1 MKQEAKRD
9 KNNYIN
15 KMDNMRVNDIMTRKV
30 FFVFPE
36 TKIREAAALMEE
48 YRVHGLPVVEEEKV
62 VGIVTE
68 TDFFVRGLSGFYLP
82 SYIDF
87 IKNIKMT
94 DYVGNNDRKNEK
106 IKKVLNIRVKDIMT
120 KKCITVSSDMTV
132 KKLFEMFNKTKLQVF
147 PVVKKDKTLVGIVTL
162 MDFIKLL
169 KI

>member
-15 KMDNMRVNDIMTRKV
+15 KMDNMKVNDIMIRKV

-106 IKKVLNIRVKDIMT
+106 IKKVLNI
-120 KKCITVSSDMTV
+120 
-132 KKLFEMFNKTKLQVF
+132 
-147 PVVKKDKTLVGIVTL
+147 
-162 MDFIKLL
+162 
-169 KI
+169 

>member
-1 MKQEAKRD
+1 MSGV
-9 KNNYIN
+9 
-15 KMDNMRVNDIMTRKV
+15 DNIKINDIMIKKV

-36 TKIREAAALMEE
+36 TKIREASALMEKH
-48 YRVHGLPVVEEEKV
+48 RIHGLPVVEGKKV

-68 TDFFVRGLSGFYLP
+68 TDFFVRGLSGFHLP

-94 DYVGNNDRKNEK
+94 DYIGNNDRKNEK
-106 IKKVLNIRVKDIMT
+106 IKKILNIRVKDIMT
-120 KKCITVSSDMTV
+120 KRCITVNSDMTV

-147 PVVKKDKTLVGIVTL
+147 PVVKKDGTLVGIVTL
-162 MDFIKLL
+162 MDFIKFL